1 MKADIHMHKWLMLL
15 LATFVTLAA
24 RAEPLPMDEAA
35 PGVYVHHGTHEDLD
49 QGYHGDISNIGFIVG
64 EKGVAIIDSGGSLA
78 IGQRLRESV
87 RKVTPLPVLYV
98 INTHVHP
105 DHIFGNAAFL
115 ADKPIY
121 VGHANLAN
129 AMELRKE
136 AYLRNNATW
145 LGEAATGS
153 DIVKPT
159 QAVTSTLELDLGG
172 RNLLLTAYPTAHT
185 NTDLTVL
192 DHSTATLWTG
202 DLLFVERTPSIDGD
216 VKGWLSAIE
225 TLRAV
230 SALRAIPGHGPVVT
244 DWNQALNNEQRY
256 LETLLADVRSSI
268 QNGESM
274 EQSMDT
280 AAASEKENWVLFDSV
295 NRRNVNLIYPK
306 LEWE

>member
-1 MKADIHMHKWLMLL
+1 MHKWLMLL
-15 LATFVTLAA
+15 LATFVTLTA
-24 RAEPLPMDEAA
+24 RAEALPMEEAA
-35 PGVYVHHGTHEDLD
+35 PGVYVHHGAHEDLD
-49 QGYHGDISNIGFIVG
+49 QGYRGDICNIGFIVG

-87 RKVTPLPVLYV
+87 RKVTPLPILYV

-136 AYLRNNATW
+136 AYTRNNAAW
-145 LGEAATGS
+145 LGAAAVGS

-172 RNLLLTAYPTAHT
+172 RTLLLTAYPTAHT

-192 DHSTATLWTG
+192 DYSTATLWTG

-216 VKGWLSAIE
+216 IKGWLSAIE
-225 TLRAV
+225 ALRAV
-230 SALRAIPGHGPVVT
+230 SALRAIPGHGPVVA
-244 DWNQALNNEQRY
+244 DWNQALNDEQRY
-256 LETLLADVRSSI
+256 LGTLLADVRSSI
-268 QNGESM
+268 QKGESM
-274 EQSMDT
+274 EQAMDT
-280 AAASEKENWVLFDSV
+280 AAASEKENWVLFDNV